1 MILPVVNWPSL
12 LPMLILTVAGM
23 IVLCWDLWM
32 KDKDKWYLALVS
44 IVSVVFAAG
53 VSLLLW
59 GRNEGAFG
67 GTLALDSYALF
78 FNFVLCFAAGM
89 TCAMSMH
96 YVEENDIPQGEYYAL
111 ILFATVGMMLM
122 AAGTDLIVI
131 FLGLETM
138 SMAVYVLAGI
148 LRHQARSN
156 EAALKYFL
164 LGAFASGFLLYGI
177 ALIYGA
183 TGSVQL
189 DRIALYINER
199 IGNGNFSPLLFMGI
213 ALLIVGFG
221 FKVAAVPFHAWTP
234 DVYEGA
240 PTTITAFMA
249 VGVKAAAFAAFTRIF
264 LSSLG
269 SVQEY
274 WQWILWV
281 LAVITMIVGNVTALM
296 QNNIKRMLAYS
307 SVAHAGYLLVAM
319 VAGRE
324 TGGAALMYYLV
335 AYALMNMGAF
345 AVIVAVSRRGE
356 PNEEFDDYAGLGFRH
371 PGLAL
376 AMTIFMLSLTG
387 IPPLVGFTGKFY
399 VFGAAVQSG
408 FIWLAV
414 IGVLNSVVS
423 AYYYIRVIV
432 TMYMYDGE
440 KQIVPLSLRP
450 ALASAIVVA
459 ALATIL
465 IGVFPAT
472 SMWRARTGFASVEKG
487 PRTAFHSAPSSSSA
501 LASRKSS
508 VPKPSVN
515 QP

>member
-1 MILPVVNWPSL
+1 MILPVVNWSSL
-12 LPMLILTVAGM
+12 LPILILTVAGM

-32 KDKDKWYLALVS
+32 KDEHKWYLAIVS
-44 IVSVVFAAG
+44 IFSVVLAAEI
-53 VSLLLW
+53 SLLLW
-59 GRNEGAFG
+59 GRNESAFSGA
-67 GTLALDSYALF
+67 LALDSYALF

-96 YVEENDIPQGEYYAL
+96 YVEESDIPQGEYYAL

-138 SMAVYVLAGI
+138 SMAIYVLAGI
-148 LRHQARSN
+148 LRHQTRSN

-177 ALIYGA
+177 ALVYGA

-189 DRIALYINER
+189 DKVAVF
-199 IGNGNFSPLLFMGI
+199 IGSHTHDGSFSPLLLVGI

-249 VGVKAAAFAAFTRIF
+249 VGVKAAAFAAFARVF
-264 LSSLG
+264 LVSFS

-274 WQWILWV
+274 WQWILWI
-281 LAVITMIVGNVTALM
+281 LAVITMIVGNVTALV

-307 SVAHAGYLLVAM
+307 SIAHAGYLLVAM
-319 VAGRE
+319 VAGGE
-324 TGGAALMYYLV
+324 TGGSALMYYLV
-335 AYALMNMGAF
+335 AYGLMNMGAF

-399 VFGAAVQSG
+399 VFSAAVKSG

-440 KQIVPLSLRP
+440 KQIEPLSSRP

-459 ALATIL
+459 TIATTV

-472 SMWRARTGFASVEKG
+472 PMWRARTGFASVEKEPHAIAHSVSF
-487 PRTAFHSAPSSSSA
+487 PRGA
-501 LASRKSS
+501 LGALGNVTSKSS
-508 VPKPSVN
+508 GNPP
-515 QP
+515 